1 MLKWR
6 DEANPEDTLWLLS
19 KDEYK
24 KLPNGTVLKS
34 LIGEYETKG
43 RADLFSYHTLKRHGA
58 WGLTA
63 IMAESQG
70 LGSLFTMLMLRS

>member
-6 DEANPEDTLWLLS
+6 EGDNSEDTLWLLTR
-19 KDEYK
+19 DEVE

-43 RADLFSYHTLKRHGA
+43 RADLFSYHTLEQHGA

>member
-1 MLKWR
+1 MHKWR
-6 DEANPEDTLWLLS
+6 EQTNPKDTLWLLS
-19 KDEYK
+19 KDEVEK
-24 KLPNGTVLKS
+24 IPNGTILKS
-34 LIGEYETKG
+34 VLDEYETKSKVNFIYDLTG
-43 RADLFSYHTLKRHGA
+43 RGG